1 MWQKALCKILEN
13 KHIIIVVLVVVV
25 HIAIVEIHLV
35 RVIIVGS
42 VLGTAFNFRKIL
54 YFIKRI
60 LYKNSIPTKD
70 TFCLFLGLRFIF
82 DAGDFAAFTQKHARF
97 ISP

>member
-1 MWQKALCKILEN
+1 VAKKALCKILEN

-25 HIAIVEIHLV
+25 HVAVVEIHLV

-42 VLGTAFNFRKIL
+42 SLGTAFNFRKIL
-54 YFIKRI
+54 YFTKRI
-60 LYKNSIPTKD
+60 LYKNYIPTKSN
-70 TFCLFLGLRFIF
+70 FCLFLGLRFIF
-82 DAGDFAAFTQKHARF
+82 DAGDFAAFTQKHALF

>member
-1 MWQKALCKILEN
+1 MFDITIQID
-13 KHIIIVVLVVVV
+13 IIVVV
-25 HIAIVEIHLV
+25 HVAIVEIHLV
-35 RVIIVGS
+35 RVIIVERA
-42 VLGTAFNFRKIL
+42 LGTAFNFRKIL

-60 LYKNSIPTKD
+60 LYKNYIPAKD
-70 TFCLFLGLRFIF
+70 TFCLFLDLRFIF

>member
-1 MWQKALCKILEN
+1 MAKALCKILQN
-13 KHIIIVVLVVVV
+13 KHIIIVVLVVVHV
-25 HIAIVEIHLV
+25 AVVEIHLV

-54 YFIKRI
+54 YFTKRI
-60 LYKNSIPTKD
+60 LYKNYIPTKSN
-70 TFCLFLGLRFIF
+70 FCLFLGLRFIF

>member
-1 MWQKALCKILEN
+1 MAKALCKILQN
-13 KHIIIVVLVVVV
+13 KHIIIFVLVDVVQV
-25 HIAIVEIHLV
+25 AVVEIHLV

-54 YFIKRI
+54 YFTKRI
-60 LYKNSIPTKD
+60 LYKNYIPTKSN
-70 TFCLFLGLRFIF
+70 FCIFLGLRFIF